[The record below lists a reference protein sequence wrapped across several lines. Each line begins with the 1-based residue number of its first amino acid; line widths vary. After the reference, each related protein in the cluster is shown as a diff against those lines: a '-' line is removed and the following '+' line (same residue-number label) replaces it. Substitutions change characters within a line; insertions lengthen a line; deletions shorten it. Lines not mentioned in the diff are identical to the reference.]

1 MLSQHAERRCQ
12 QRGVSRALLKTILD
26 EADTETAIGDN
37 CRLHRVSRRTA
48 RARGLDDRVARFAV
62 ILSDDSQKIV
72 TVLPM
77 YRRGSGG
84 YSRRT

>member
-1 MLSQHAERRCQ
+1 MLSHHAEKRCQ
-12 QRGVSRALLKTILD
+12 QRGVSHALLKTILD

-48 RARGLDDRVARFAV
+48 KARGLGERVARFAV
-62 ILSDDSQKIV
+62 VLSDDSQKIV

-77 YRRGSGG
+77 YRRGCAG